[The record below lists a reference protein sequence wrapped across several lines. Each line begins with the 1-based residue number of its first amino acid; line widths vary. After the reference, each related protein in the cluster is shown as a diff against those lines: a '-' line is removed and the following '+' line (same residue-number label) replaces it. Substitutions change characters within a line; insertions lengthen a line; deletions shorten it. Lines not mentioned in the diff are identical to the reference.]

1 MPQAVGIM
9 PAWYHLRVILG
20 MLLALMQAATDADTA
35 PALERLNAH
44 RKAAGLESVAA
55 DPVLS
60 KGCAAHAA
68 YLVRNV
74 DQPSAQGLG
83 LHGEEAK
90 LPGYTKEGERAGK
103 ASVIYLGKEGA
114 EAIEGW
120 MGSLLHRI
128 PLLQSRLKK
137 VGYGVARGGP
147 AKSTVVL
154 DSTNGMGVG
163 KDSPFVLY
171 PADGQK
177 DVPRAFVEEIPD
189 PIPGS
194 PDKKAGYPVTVIFAE
209 GALVKD
215 VKASLKAGDGNEVPV
230 WLSSPEKPAA
240 ADYQRNTV
248 GLIAQEPLKP
258 SATYTVTVA
267 ARVTGKPWLK
277 TWSFTTAGK

>member
-1 MPQAVGIM
+1 
-9 PAWYHLRVILG
+9 
-20 MLLALMQAATDADTA
+20 MLLALLQTGADTDAA
-35 PALERLNAH
+35 PVLERLNAH
-44 RKAAGLESVAA
+44 RKAAGLEAVVA

-68 YLVRNV
+68 YLVKNV

-83 LHGEEAK
+83 LHGEEPK
-90 LPGYTKEGERAGK
+90 LPGYSKEGERAGK

-114 EAIEGW
+114 DAVEGW

-137 VGYGVARGGP
+137 IGYGVARGGP

-163 KDSPFVLY
+163 KDAPFVLY

-177 DVPRAFVEEIPD
+177 DVPRRFVEEIPD
-189 PIPGS
+189 PIPQS
-194 PDKKAGYPVTVIFAE
+194 VDKKAGYPVTVIFSE

-215 VKASLKAGDGNEVPV
+215 VKASLKDGEGKEVSM
-230 WLSSPEKPAA
+230 WLSTPEKPAA

-248 GLIAQEPLKP
+248 GLIAEEPLKP
-258 SATYTVTVA
+258 STTYTVTVA

-277 TWSFTTAGK
+277 TWSFTTAAK

>member
-20 MLLALMQAATDADTA
+20 MLLALLQAAADSDSA

-44 RKAAGLESVAA
+44 RKAAGLEPVVA
-55 DPVLS
+55 DPSLS

-68 YLVRNV
+68 YLVKNV

-83 LHGEEAK
+83 LHAEEAK

-103 ASVIYLGKEGA
+103 ASVIFLGKEGPDA
-114 EAIEGW
+114 VEGW

-154 DSTNGMGVG
+154 DSTNGMSAG
-163 KDSPFVLY
+163 KDAPFVVY

-194 PDKKAGYPVTVIFAE
+194 VDKKAGYPVTVIFSE

-215 VKASLKAGDGNEVPV
+215 VKASLKDADGKEVPF

-248 GLIAQEPLKP
+248 GLIAEDPLKP
-258 SATYTVTVA
+258 ETTYTVAVS